1 MTSASLLRLRQ
12 QTRAFLAGLSPQGA
26 FVLLILVSA
35 TLALLWSALASLDV
49 IVRTEG
55 RVIPAGRSQIIQHL
69 EGGIVRAVLVQEG
82 QAVQA
87 GQTLVELSD
96 IQARS
101 SLGQDRTKVAAL
113 RGREAR
119 LLAELN
125 GLDAIV
131 FPADLTDPDVL
142 RAESDAWRA
151 RHARLGEEVRVL
163 RNQGAQKRGEIDESI
178 SRRKNLL
185 AEQEVAQEQLRMI
198 EGLKRKGAASEME
211 VLDNRSRLQRIGSQ
225 IAEAEAAIP
234 RLRAAQAETES
245 RVSEVLA
252 RFRADASSELTQVR
266 ADLEKS
272 GLELGASADRL
283 ERNRVRAPVSGF
295 INRLAVTTVGGVV
308 RPGEVLMEI
317 TPDDQRVVIETRARP
332 NDRANLHRGLPA
344 RVRIGAYDYATFG
357 ALDGEVTEVSA
368 DTLVDDKEGR
378 YYRVRIEAAAIPGSR
393 QPGAVLPGMTASGDI
408 VVGKRTVMSYLLSP
422 LLKFRDSAFRDP
434 R

>member
-1 MTSASLLRLRQ
+1 MTSARLLQLRQ
-12 QTRAFLAGLSPQGA
+12 RARAFLAGLSPQGA
-26 FVLLILVSA
+26 FVLLVLVSA

-234 RLRAAQAETES
+234 RLRAAQAEAES

-368 DTLVDDKEGR
+368 DTLADDKEGR
-378 YYRVRIEAAAIPGSR
+378 YYRVRIEAAATPGSR

>member
-1 MTSASLLRLRQ
+1 MTSARLLQLRQ
-12 QTRAFLAGLSPQGA
+12 RARSFLAGLSPQGA
-26 FVLLILVSA
+26 FVLLVLVSA

-234 RLRAAQAETES
+234 RLRAAQAEAES

-368 DTLVDDKEGR
+368 DTLADDKEGR
-378 YYRVRIEAAAIPGSR
+378 YYRVRIEAAATPGSR

>member
-1 MTSASLLRLRQ
+1 MTSTRLLQLRQ
-12 QTRAFLAGLSPQGA
+12 RALAFLASLSPQGA
-26 FVLLILVSA
+26 FVLLVLVSA

-131 FPADLTDPDVL
+131 FPADLADPDVL

-178 SRRKNLL
+178 SRRKNLM

-245 RVSEVLA
+245 KVSEVLA

-378 YYRVRIEAAAIPGSR
+378 YYRVRIEAAATPGSR

>member
-1 MTSASLLRLRQ
+1 MSTRFQRLKHQ
-12 QTRAFLAGLSPQGA
+12 GQHFVSGLSPQRA
-26 FVLLILVSA
+26 FVLLVLVGATGA
-35 TLALLWSALASLDV
+35 TLWAGLASIDV

-69 EGGIVRAVLVQEG
+69 EGGIVRSVLVQEG
-82 QAVQA
+82 QVVRA
-87 GQTLVELSD
+87 GQPLMELSD

-101 SLGQDRTKVAAL
+101 SLGQEQTKLAAL
-113 RGREAR
+113 RGREVR

-125 GLDAIV
+125 GLEAIV
-131 FPADLTDPDVL
+131 FPPDLDDVDVL
-142 RAESDAWRA
+142 RAETDAWRA
-151 RHARLGEEVRVL
+151 RRARLAEEVRVL
-163 RNQGAQKRGEIDESI
+163 RNQGAQKRGEVDESI
-178 SRRKNLL
+178 SRRKNLV
-185 AEQEVAQEQLRMI
+185 AEQEVALQQQRMI
-198 EGLKRKGAASEME
+198 EGLKAKGAASEME
-211 VLDNRSRLQRIGSQ
+211 VLDSRSRLQRLGSQ

-245 RVSEVLA
+245 RVSEVMA
-252 RFRADASSELTQVR
+252 RFRAEASSELTQVR

-272 GLELGASADRL
+272 GIEVGANTDRL
-283 ERNRVRAPVSGF
+283 SRNSVRAPVSGF

-317 TPDDQRVVIETRARP
+317 TPDDQRIVIETRARP

-357 ALDGEVTEVSA
+357 AMDGEVTEVSA
-368 DTLVDDKEGR
+368 DTLGDEKEGR
-378 YYRVRIEAAAIPGSR
+378 YYRVRIEAASTPGGR

-408 VVGKRTVMSYLLSP
+408 VVGKRTVLSYLLSP
-422 LLKFRDSAFRDP
+422 LLKFRDGAFRDP

>member
-1 MTSASLLRLRQ
+1 MTSARLLQLRQ
-12 QTRAFLAGLSPQGA
+12 RARSFLAGLSPQGA
-26 FVLLILVSA
+26 FVLLVLVSA

-234 RLRAAQAETES
+234 RLRAAQAEAES

-368 DTLVDDKEGR
+368 DTLADDKEGR
-378 YYRVRIEAAAIPGSR
+378 YYRVRIEATATPGSR